1 MASSA
6 FSPEHHSADQPTAT
20 NRQFWERR
28 TEECTGRVVVDAL
41 AVHLHCGGA
50 GVQLV
55 EGVHSLAR
63 RDDPLAVGEL
73 VQRQL
78 RRDLVQLL
86 AAHVGHERDRLQA
99 LHHLA
104 PSLAPLL
111 HGVRERLVLLL
122 RRPPR
127 GPLHRAASRRQ
138 RDRAQ
143 DLRARGEQAALP
155 GKLRGEELLRRLRV
169 LSRAPG
175 ARTRELLELGP
186 ESSWSSD
193 RQLPTAEQ
201 LRQFPAGRGQTLR
214 PTCVDAIG

>member
-78 RRDLVQLL
+78 RCDLVQLL

-143 DLRARGEQAALP
+143 DLRARGESAEKSCFV
-155 GKLRGEELLRRLRV
+155 GSVSSRREPARS
-169 LSRAPG
+169 SRADSGCP
-175 ARTRELLELGP
+175 RR
-186 ESSWSSD
+186 SSVSSYAPRP
-193 RQLPTAEQ
+193 RQNAYLP
-201 LRQFPAGRGQTLR
+201 RVR
-214 PTCVDAIG
+214 